1 MGEGEGRAGGTGG
14 WLFEPTFNRAIKL
27 RQADPRITS
36 DAGALLLREA
46 DHRLGL
52 TADLAAQLTDDRNPQ
67 RIRYEPVELLRQHLY
82 ALALGYAHQD
92 DQDALAHDAAM
103 KLAVWDR
110 PGRRGLR
117 ERLASQPSD
126 WRLIERLTSP
136 SNRRALRAALS
147 EWVARHQR
155 AAGAGRKVT
164 HGTLDIDPFPI
175 EVHGRQPGGAYHGYY
190 RQTMYHPLVASFSA
204 GGDYD
209 SPRLGEGFVHAL
221 LRRGNSSSAEGAVR
235 FVRTALQRSRRLASH
250 LDVRIDAGLVNGR
263 VLDAIDDAGA
273 RFVGRIKSNAVLEAL
288 TEPYLKRSPGR
299 PLKEGDEF
307 AVELGVYQA
316 AGWTRPYRVVLV
328 VIDLPDPR
336 TGLRELFPHCFF
348 LVTNWRV
355 EQRSGWELVE
365 HYRKRGTFEDRLGE
379 FNGAIG
385 NGLSAGSFEAN
396 EVSLL
401 LKLLAFNLAGML
413 RGELED
419 ASGCGW
425 DLRRVQRTVLKA
437 GARVVEHGRRVIV
450 DVARAAGVLWERLLT
465 RMQRWWR
472 PGPQAAGRCAAARAE
487 RVCATG
493 VCATGVWG
501 RVPRPRRWMPPPRH
515 AHLCLVLRE

>member
-1 MGEGEGRAGGTGG
+1 MGEGQGQAGGAGG

-52 TADLAAQLTDDRNPQ
+52 TADLAGQLTDPRDPR
-67 RIRYEPVELLRQHLY
+67 RIRYQPVELLRQHLY

-92 DQDALAHDAAM
+92 DQDRLAHDVAL
-103 KLAVWDR
+103 KLSVWDR
-110 PGRRGLR
+110 PGRQGLD

-126 WRLIERLTSP
+126 WRLIERLASKP
-136 SNRRALRAALS
+136 NRRALRGALG
-147 EWVARHQR
+147 EWVGRHQR
-155 AAGAGRKVT
+155 AAGGGRKVT

-175 EVHGRQPGGAYHGYY
+175 EVHGRQEGGAYHGYY
-190 RQTMYHPLVASFSA
+190 RQTIYHPLVASFSA

-209 SPRLGEGFVHAL
+209 APRLGEGFVHAI
-221 LRRGNSSSAEGAVR
+221 LRRGHAAGAEGAVR
-235 FVRTALQRSRRLASH
+235 FAREALRQNRKLAAH

-263 VLDAIDDAGA
+263 VLDAIDDEGV
-273 RFVGRIKSNAVLEAL
+273 RCVGRIKSNAVLEAL
-288 TEPYLKRSPGR
+288 APPHLQRPPGR
-299 PLKEGDEF
+299 PLKDGDEF
-307 AVELGVYQA
+307 AVELGAYQA
-316 AGWTRPYRVVLV
+316 GEWTRPYRVVLV
-328 VIDLPDPR
+328 VIDLPDPK
-336 TGLRELFPHCFF
+336 TGLRELFPHYFF

-365 HYRKRGTFEDRLGE
+365 HYRRRGTFEDRLGE

-385 NGLSAGSFEAN
+385 SGLSAGSFAAN
-396 EVSLL
+396 EASLL

-425 DLRRVQRTVLKA
+425 DLKRVQQTVLKA

-450 DVARAAGVLWERLLT
+450 DVARAAGVLWERLLD
-465 RMQRWWR
+465 RVQRWWC
-472 PGPQAAGRCAAARAE
+472 PPVLSDGPRAAGGDGGARL
-487 RVCATG
+487 
-493 VCATGVWG
+493 WG
-501 RVPRPRRWMPPPRH
+501 RSPPRPRRWVPPPRH
-515 AHLCLVLRE
+515 AHRCLVLRE